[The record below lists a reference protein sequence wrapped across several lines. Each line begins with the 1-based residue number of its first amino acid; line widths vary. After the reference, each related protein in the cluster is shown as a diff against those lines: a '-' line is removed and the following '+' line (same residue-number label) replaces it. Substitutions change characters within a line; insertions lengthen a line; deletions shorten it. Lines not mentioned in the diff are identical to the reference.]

1 MPLYGS
7 TTKERLPTGQGAS
20 DTLWYCIIGFHS
32 SSLTVAWS
40 LACDLQVPPA
50 NGELGYSIGLGGSD
64 TMQVLNLELKNP
76 RHFCCYLA
84 PTPAPWDELPLGSS
98 CPFGLGLSTNAC

>member
-40 LACDLQVPPA
+40 MACDLQVPPA
-50 NGELGYSIGLGGSD
+50 NSELDYSIGLGGSD

-76 RHFCCYLA
+76 RYFCCYLA
-84 PTPAPWDELPLGSS
+84 PMPAP
-98 CPFGLGLSTNAC
+98 